1 MNLCFSKDSEV
12 LPLIIQQRYTLL
24 LQKVNTLASNKRKIP
39 VNIDILLYIY
49 IKFNSSV
56 FNFGSKFPTSGQLKN
71 YSLGVLGLLLYL
83 PEHFKLSPIIFA
95 KLLNVRKLYKV
106 SLVKI
111 NYQVILNDLVR
122 LQGLFMFPGIYY
134 NPDTLYFNI
143 QKRSFT
149 RVYIDMFVL
158 YTKLFDANIINFKKK
173 PVSKCDLLFLTDYQI
188 ILYFRTISLGL
199 LFYYRCVDNLNK
211 VYAVINYY
219 FRLSLI
225 WSADL

>member
-1 MNLCFSKDSEV
+1 MSLCVVKDLEV
-12 LPLIIQQRYTLL
+12 LPPIIQQKYNLL
-24 LQKVNTLASNKRKIP
+24 LRKVNTLASNKRKIP

-49 IKFNSSV
+49 IKFNQSI
-56 FNFGSKFPTSGQLKN
+56 FNFGSKFPTSTQLKD
-71 YSLGVLGLLLYL
+71 YSQGVLGLVMNL
-83 PEHFKLSPIIFA
+83 PEYFELSSIIFT
-95 KLLNVRKLYKV
+95 KLLNVRKIYKV

-122 LQGLFMFPGIYY
+122 LQGLFVFPGRMYK
-134 NPDTLYFNI
+134 PSTLYFNV
-143 QKRSFT
+143 QKQFFT
-149 RVYIDMFVL
+149 RVYVDMFVL
-158 YTKLFDANIINFKKK
+158 YTKLFDANIINVKKK

-199 LFYYRCVDNLNK
+199 LFYYRCVDNLSK

-225 WSADL
+225 WRANL